1 MLLVEVISGI
11 DEVNKLQDKFKK
23 MERTLYDYRKLD
35 TAINNIDIDIEHM
48 KNDITLKGVSYEE
61 KSAPTNSFHST
72 VEDEVIKREEYV
84 YKEINRL
91 KSLKADKMALRAK
104 IYNALKDLKDYESKL
119 VNLRY
124 LDKDRH
130 TWLDIGLEL
139 GFDMGYCQKLRNKI
153 INELTESI
161 YP

>member
-1 MLLVEVISGI
+1 M
-11 DEVNKLQDKFKK
+11 NKLQDKFKK

-91 KSLKADKMALRAK
+91 KSLKADKMALRTK
-104 IYNALKDLKDYESKL
+104 IYNALKDLTDNEYRL
-119 VNLRY
+119 VDLRY
-124 LDKDRH
+124 LDKGKY
-130 TWLDIGLEL
+130 TWLDVGLEL
-139 GFDMGYCQKLRNKI
+139 GFDKNYCQKLRNDI
-153 INELTESI
+153 INQLI
-161 YP
+161 DIIFP

>member
-1 MLLVEVISGI
+1 LE
-11 DEVNKLQDKFKK
+11 DKFKK

-35 TAINNIDIDIEHM
+35 TAINNIDIDIEHL

-61 KSAPTNSFHST
+61 RSSPTNAFSSI
-72 VEDEVIKREEYV
+72 VENEVIKRSEHME
-84 YKEINRL
+84 KEIARL

-104 IYNALKDLKDYESKL
+104 IYNALKDLKDHESKL
-119 VNLRY
+119 VKLRY
-124 LDKDRH
+124 LDKDRR